1 MTLVYPEP
9 KQNYDDD
16 DTELTEPLCCWLC
29 PHADTELCATCPLP
43 EQEQY
48 ELERE
53 KSAATG
59 LP

>member
-1 MTLVYPEP
+1 MSLIYPEP
-9 KQNYDDD
+9 EANYDD
-16 DTELTEPLCCWLC
+16 EAEAEPLCCWLC